1 MAVVN
6 EALVRT
12 SLAGQDPIGRTIH
25 CFFDRSDPMTIV
37 GVAGDVRQ
45 RNPAIPSQPECYMP
59 YRQHSYNNATLNIV
73 VRTLGDPT
81 ALAGTARR
89 AASEISPE
97 VPLAFTTMEAQV
109 SKRRGRSQVPRVAV
123 RGLCRIRRVSRD
135 GGCVWRDGLRRPA
148 AIERD
153 RPANRMGASR
163 TSVLR
168 LIFRQG
174 LVLTGAGLAVGLA
187 AALAATRLLETV
199 LFEVEPVD
207 PQVYLGVVLLLTLV
221 ALVAGYLPARRAAAL
236 DPAQVLKA
244 E

>member
-1 MAVVN
+1 
-6 EALVRT
+6 
-12 SLAGQDPIGRTIH
+12 
-25 CFFDRSDPMTIV
+25 MTIV

-97 VPLAFTTMEAQV
+97 VPLAFTTMEAQL
-109 SKRRGRSQVPRVAV
+109 SKGVEDPRFRALLFGLFAGFAVCLAMAGVYGVMAYGVQQRSRE
-123 RGLCRIRRVSRD
+123 I
-135 GGCVWRDGLRRPA
+135 GLRIA
-148 AIERD
+148 L
-153 RPANRMGASR
+153 GASR
-163 TSVLR
+163 TSVLQ
-168 LIFRQG
+168 LVLRQG
-174 LVLTGAGLAVGLA
+174 LILTGIGLTIGLA
-187 AALAATRLLETV
+187 AAVAATRLLKTV
-199 LFEVEPVD
+199 LFEVRPVD
-207 PQVYLGVVLLLTLV
+207 PQVYLGVVLVLTLV
-221 ALVAGYLPARRAAAL
+221 AVMAAYLPARRAAVL